1 MVAMM
6 MLSAVLT
13 AQAPSEH
20 HVRTGNPKVAQL
32 FVDGMARS
40 STFRALVDAL
50 NRSDVIVYVDAKT
63 ARQALG
69 GYLMHNV
76 TVADS
81 YRYLH
86 IAIETHGASGR
97 LVPLLAHELQHAIE
111 VAQDQNARD
120 ERTLQQL
127 FERLAINFGCGGTT
141 CLETQAAKDVENLV
155 LNELKTSH

>member
-6 MLSAVLT
+6 VLSAVLT

-20 HVRTGNPKVAQL
+20 VRSGNPKVAQL

-50 NRSDVIVYVDAKT
+50 NRSDVIVYVEAKT

-69 GYLMHNV
+69 GYLTHNV
-76 TVADS
+76 TVAGL

-86 IAIETHGASGR
+86 IAIDTHGASGR

-141 CLETQAAKDVENLV
+141 CLETQAAKDVEGLV
-155 LNELKTSH
+155 LTELKTAR